1 MNQLCQP
8 TFDESMLSGYVD
20 AELTQADNQ
29 KSPSAPGRSA
39 RPVGR
44 LVEDLQ
50 QIREAA
56 MTTPFPVPSDDEWRE
71 APRSPGSLWIR
82 RLGWVLVL
90 AWMLGAV
97 VLAVQGFIL
106 GSAAWYEKALIA
118 ALVGG
123 GLLLFFSV
131 LMDRLKALKSDR
143 YGRVQK

>member
-29 KSPSAPGRSA
+29 RVQVHLEECPTCRA
-39 RPVGR
+39 
-44 LVEDLQ
+44 LVKDLQ

-56 MTTPFPVPSDDEWRE
+56 MTTPFPVPSDDEWKE

-90 AWMLGAV
+90 GWMLGALG
-97 VLAVQGFIL
+97 LAVLGFIQ

-123 GLLLFFSV
+123 GLLLFVSV
-131 LMDRLKALKSDR
+131 LIDRLKALKSDR

>member
-20 AELTQADNQ
+20 AELTQAENQ
-29 KSPSAPGRSA
+29 KVQVHLEECPSCRA
-39 RPVGR
+39 
-44 LVEDLQ
+44 LLEDLQ

-82 RLGWVLVL
+82 RFGWVLVL
-90 AWMLGAV
+90 GWMLGAV
-97 VLAVQGFIL
+97 VLAVQGFVL
-106 GSAAWYEKALIA
+106 GSAAWYEKTLIA

-123 GLLLFFSV
+123 SLLLFISV
-131 LMDRLKALKSDR
+131 LMDRLKARNSDR